1 MSKNNFYEE
10 DMMIAI
16 QNDDLNKF
24 ISLTKLNKDWENHL
38 LKEEEQYLIHYAIN
52 GIAQLKRNGQTVPGI
67 NSALVDLNFG
77 DIISLVAVSLSGLE
91 LDDFDLPTASIT
103 FIKL

>member
-38 LKEEEQYLIHYAIN
+38 LKEEEQYLIHYAISMKFL
-52 GIAQLKRNGQTVPGI
+52 I
-67 NSALVDLNFG
+67 
-77 DIISLVAVSLSGLE
+77 
-91 LDDFDLPTASIT
+91 
-103 FIKL
+103 